1 MLFSGKRIQLE
12 KNLHDR
18 RSRQIS
24 KSVGAQC
31 PGVMKN
37 RYLLKNHVPSQ
48 NIRVQTAIRPDEYD
62 NIKNIYSP
70 NMFPTQPVVR
80 PDDPIKAMTAEG
92 PSYENMDFS
101 EEQLSNQQVSAKFSF
116 LRNLGFKADLLLPTM
131 CEILRVLRNEKDFRR
146 YAISLVPL
154 QVLSSSFFL

>member
-1 MLFSGKRIQLE
+1 MLFSGKLIQLE

-70 NMFPTQPVVR
+70 KMFPTQPVVR
-80 PDDPIKAMTAEG
+80 PDDPIKAIRLKGLVMKIWIFQK
-92 PSYENMDFS
+92 N
-101 EEQLSNQQVSAKFSF
+101 NF
-116 LRNLGFKADLLLPTM
+116 LTRNCP
-131 CEILRVLRNEKDFRR
+131 
-146 YAISLVPL
+146 
-154 QVLSSSFFL
+154 QSSPF